1 MRELNGA
8 LRACCHA
15 NAAALANCFD
25 YLGLVHTPHA
35 YFLDCSKW
43 AAHNA
48 LFAILQKNSKN
59 PPMSAETAGLPTP
72 GTYSPHLELPDNS
85 FHKKTDVHSLYGS
98 ICLKNN
104 LSYVLR
110 QQSQVQVLPAAC

>member
-48 LFAILQKNSKN
+48 LFAVHATQNIDIRYLRIALKLFMRKEVKHLGSGCRTLGYRSGNILGPLAASGQKN
-59 PPMSAETAGLPTP
+59 AGRI
-72 GTYSPHLELPDNS
+72 G
-85 FHKKTDVHSLYGS
+85 FHRLQLDRKSV
-98 ICLKNN
+98 
-104 LSYVLR
+104 V
-110 QQSQVQVLPAAC
+110 